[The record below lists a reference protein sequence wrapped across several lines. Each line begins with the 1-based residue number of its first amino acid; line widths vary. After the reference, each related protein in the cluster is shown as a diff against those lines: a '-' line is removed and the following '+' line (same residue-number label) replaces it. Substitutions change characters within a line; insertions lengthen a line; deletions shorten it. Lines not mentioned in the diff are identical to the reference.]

1 MVVLCSL
8 SSSPRLLTIQRQQKK
23 SKPTFQDY
31 LNNRQLHKED
41 IGKECDMLKLC
52 INDFPYYYFPGIQH
66 WILWK
71 LGGEQPTLADLAN
84 AKKDIIK
91 ESTSQL
97 LNDPT
102 QGLLNGNA
110 LERIINDEEVFLH
123 WINPPHLR
131 SLPGIEHAHILFNG
145 KLEP

>member
-1 MVVLCSL
+1 M
-8 SSSPRLLTIQRQQKK
+8 
-23 SKPTFQDY
+23 
-31 LNNRQLHKED
+31 
-41 IGKECDMLKLC
+41 
-52 INDFPYYYFPGIQH
+52 
-66 WILWK
+66 
-71 LGGEQPTLADLAN
+71 
-84 AKKDIIK
+84 K

-102 QGLLNGNA
+102 QGLLNENA